1 MLRATSDGAQ
11 RPGSGW
17 SRTRLKSGAI
27 AGAGGWC
34 APAAAV
40 TATREISPHA
50 AATFIA
56 STTEAYPERF
66 ANPGPCP
73 LGAPCYARRCPSAGW
88 FESRRAQPSAVN
100 QIAFRGKHAEMDE
113 SGRAD
118 PAVFQR
124 SVEEPHLFTIIF
136 DRHYR
141 TVHGYLSRRVGRTAA
156 DDLAAETFIRAF
168 ERRSA
173 YDATVER
180 ALPWLL
186 GIAVNLVAHHRR
198 REARQFR
205 ALAAA
210 APKPSQ
216 ARDEEGLDAVATERL
231 VAGLKELGEHD
242 RETLLLYAWAEL
254 RYEEIADAL
263 RIPVGT
269 VRSRLNRARRKLR
282 KALEEPEETE
292 DVVHMQWEGAKG
304 A

>member
-1 MLRATSDGAQ
+1 MEE
-11 RPGSGW
+11 SG
-17 SRTRLKSGAI
+17 LAD
-27 AGAGGWC
+27 
-34 APAAAV
+34 AAV
-40 TATREISPHA
+40 
-50 AATFIA
+50 F
-56 STTEAYPERF
+56 
-66 ANPGPCP
+66 
-73 LGAPCYARRCPSAGW
+73 RRSV
-88 FESRRAQPSAVN
+88 AQP
-100 QIAFRGKHAEMDE
+100 Q
-113 SGRAD
+113 
-118 PAVFQR
+118 
-124 SVEEPHLFTIIF
+124 LFTIIF

-141 TVHGYLSRRVGRTAA
+141 AVYGYLSRRVGRTAA

-198 REARQFR
+198 KEARQFR

-210 APKPSQ
+210 ACEPPETQ
-216 ARDEEGLDAVATERL
+216 DDEGLDGDSAEQL
-231 VAGLKELGEHD
+231 VAGLKQLDEQD

-282 KALEEPEETE
+282 EALEEPEETE
-292 DVVHMQWEGAKG
+292 EVVEMRWEGAAG